1 MTTHLIDIEARQR
14 GSRVRDLMFA
24 AFVAL
29 AAVISISTLSTA
41 ANGASTHV
49 ASR

>member
-1 MTTHLIDIEARQR
+1 MSTRLTAIKLANVRTR
-14 GSRVRDLMFA
+14 SRDLMFA

-29 AAVISISTLSTA
+29 AAIVGVSSIGTA
-41 ANGASTHV
+41 INASHV

>member
-1 MTTHLIDIEARQR
+1 MSTRLSAIALANTR
-14 GSRVRDLMFA
+14 SRTRDFMFA

-29 AAVISISTLSTA
+29 AALIGVSSVGTA
-41 ANGASTHV
+41 INASHV